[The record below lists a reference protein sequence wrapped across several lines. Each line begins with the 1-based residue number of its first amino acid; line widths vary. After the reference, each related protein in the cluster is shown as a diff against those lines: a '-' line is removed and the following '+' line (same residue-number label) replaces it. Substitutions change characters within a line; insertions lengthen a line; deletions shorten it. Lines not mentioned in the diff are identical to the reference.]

1 MRTALFSSTLV
12 VNYRA
17 LILYKGYFVEAAT
30 LEYIT
35 GACMSTYR
43 MAMYNSE
50 HRRYDTYLSFRR
62 LVIEMNSTCE
72 MKTFCFST

>member
-1 MRTALFSSTLV
+1 MRTALLSSTLV

-17 LILYKGYFVEAAT
+17 FILYKGYFVEAAT

-43 MAMYNSE
+43 MAICITVNTEDMILISHFAY
-50 HRRYDTYLSFRR
+50 
-62 LVIEMNSTCE
+62 
-72 MKTFCFST
+72 